1 MLDSL
6 ATMAPNLDVYNGS
19 TTGSGDEAL
28 VVMWDGPDDV
38 QHPRNWTPVRKWRN
52 VLLISIQAT
61 LSPMASVVLAVGG
74 QAVADDFGL
83 TDEYTPT
90 LPTALFV
97 LGFGLGPLYL
107 APLSELYGRRAVYLS
122 CFAMFTVFNICCA
135 VSPNIA
141 ALTVFRLLA
150 GMAGSAGPSIG
161 GGTIGDMYSP
171 ERRGRAQALYSFG
184 PTGGSAIG
192 GVVGG
197 FILRGTGSWRWL
209 AWIMAMASGLTSLAS
224 VFLLHETY
232 APFLL
237 RKKAAALT
245 KSGVPCVHVQAPGP
259 VPDRGSC
266 CSDLAVV
273 LRTMTRAA
281 MMLFTSPVCTAMSL
295 YMAVIYGILYLHM
308 VTLPLLFSAES
319 LYGLPSYRWP
329 EALTGLSYLGVGLGS
344 VAGALLSA
352 ALVNRTYASMKARHG
367 ATSRHAHG
375 DAGAGGGGAH
385 PNSEDMDDRTPE
397 YRMPFMQVGALIVPA
412 GLLIFALTAGKDNV
426 HWMVPLV
433 GAAVFSTGMLMTYI
447 SVTTYMVDSFETYAA
462 SALAAVT
469 VSRSVLGC
477 IFAFVGNGLY
487 RRLGYEWGTLL
498 LFFLCLVITPLPTV
512 FYYWGPRLRKI
523 GPFAK
528 AAPGSSNTD
537 GARPF

>member
-1 MLDSL
+1 
-6 ATMAPNLDVYNGS
+6 MALNGDVHNGS
-19 TTGSGDEAL
+19 TTEISGDEAL
-28 VVMWDGPDDV
+28 IVTWDGPDDI
-38 QHPRNWTPVRKWRN
+38 QHPRNWTPIRKWRN

-61 LSPMASVVLAVGG
+61 LSPMASVILAVAG

-107 APLSELYGRRAVYLS
+107 APLSELYGRRAIYLS

-141 ALTVFRLLA
+141 ALTVFRLFA

-161 GGTIGDMYSP
+161 GGTIGDMFSP

-192 GVVGG
+192 GIIGG

-209 AWIMAMASGLTSLAS
+209 AWIMAIASGITSLVS
-224 VFLLHETY
+224 VFFLHETY

-237 RKKAAALT
+237 RQKAAALR
-245 KSGVPCVHVQAPGP
+245 KSGISVQQA
-259 VPDRGSC
+259 DSDHDGSN
-266 CSDLAVV
+266 LTIV
-273 LRTMTRAA
+273 LLTMTRAA
-281 MMLFTSPVCTAMSL
+281 TMLFNSPVCTAMSL

-308 VTLPLLFSAES
+308 TTLPLLFSSES
-319 LYGLPSYRWP
+319 LYGLPSYHWP
-329 EALTGLSYLGVGLGS
+329 SSLTGLSYLGVGLGS

-352 ALVNRTYASMKARHG
+352 AFVNRTYAYMKARATT
-367 ATSRHAHG
+367 ATSQHH
-375 DAGAGGGGAH
+375 
-385 PNSEDMDDRTPE
+385 NTEQLDRTPE
-397 YRMPFMQVGALIVPA
+397 YRMPFMQLGALIVPT
-412 GLLIFALTAGKDNV
+412 GLLIFALTAGKPNI
-426 HWMVPLV
+426 HWIAPLI
-433 GAAVFSTGMLMTYI
+433 GAGVFSTGMLITYI
-447 SVTTYMVDSFETYAA
+447 SVTTYMVDSFENYAA

-477 IFAFVGNGLY
+477 VFAFVGNGLY
-487 RRLGYEWGTLL
+487 RRLGYEWGGLL
-498 LFFLCLVITPLPTV
+498 LFFLCLVITPLPMV
-512 FYYWGPRLRKI
+512 FYVWGARLR
-523 GPFAK
+523 GVGRFA
-528 AAPGSSNTD
+528 AEAG
-537 GARPF
+537 

>member
-1 MLDSL
+1 
-6 ATMAPNLDVYNGS
+6 
-19 TTGSGDEAL
+19 
-28 VVMWDGPDDV
+28 
-38 QHPRNWTPVRKWRN
+38 
-52 VLLISIQAT
+52 
-61 LSPMASVVLAVGG
+61 MASVILAVAG

-107 APLSELYGRRAVYLS
+107 APLSELYGRRVVYLS

-161 GGTIGDMYSP
+161 GGTIGDMFSP

-209 AWIMAMASGLTSLAS
+209 AWIMAIASGITSLVS
-224 VFLLHETY
+224 VFFLHETY

-237 RKKAAALT
+237 RKKAAALS
-245 KSGVPCVHVQAPGP
+245 KSGVPCAVPAGG
-259 VPDRGSC
+259 PDRAGS
-266 CSDLAVV
+266 SNLAIV

-281 MMLFTSPVCTAMSL
+281 TMLFTSPVCTAMSL

-319 LYGLPSYRWP
+319 LYGLPSYHWP
-329 EALTGLSYLGVGLGS
+329 EALTGLSYLGAGLGS
-344 VAGALLSA
+344 VAGTLVSA
-352 ALVNRTYASMKARHG
+352 ALLNRTYARMKTRHAVRKTLSQSRDAAESG
-367 ATSRHAHG
+367 ATQPQHRNTNTHNT
-375 DAGAGGGGAH
+375 D
-385 PNSEDMDDRTPE
+385 DMDDKTPE
-397 YRMPFMQVGALIVPA
+397 YRMPFMQLGALIVPA
-412 GLLIFALTAGKDNV
+412 GLLIFALTAGKV
-426 HWMVPLV
+426 HWIAPLI

-498 LFFLCLVITPLPTV
+498 LFFLCLVITPMPTV

-523 GPFAK
+523 GPFVVA
-528 AAPGSSNTD
+528 GSMK
-537 GARPF
+537 

>member
-1 MLDSL
+1 
-6 ATMAPNLDVYNGS
+6 MAPNLDVQNGS
-19 TTGSGDEAL
+19 TTGVSGDEAL
-28 VVMWDGPDDV
+28 VVTWDGPDDV

-61 LSPMASVVLAVGG
+61 LSPMASVILAVAG

-107 APLSELYGRRAVYLS
+107 APLSELYGRRVVYLS

-141 ALTVFRLLA
+141 ALTVFRLFA

-161 GGTIGDMYSP
+161 GGTIGDMFSP

-197 FILRGTGSWRWL
+197 FILRGMGSWRWL
-209 AWIMAMASGLTSLAS
+209 AWIMAIASGVTSLVS
-224 VFLLHETY
+224 VFFLHETY

-237 RKKAAALT
+237 RKKAAALS
-245 KSGVPCVHVQAPGP
+245 KSGVPCTVQAAGS
-259 VPDRGSC
+259 DRAG
-266 CSDLAVV
+266 SDLTIV
-273 LRTMTRAA
+273 LRTMTRAG

-308 VTLPLLFSAES
+308 VTLPLLFSAEP
-319 LYGLPSYRWP
+319 LYGLPSYHWP

-344 VAGALLSA
+344 VAGTLLSA
-352 ALVNRTYASMKARHG
+352 ALVNRTYAFMKAR
-367 ATSRHAHG
+367 ARTSSR
-375 DAGAGGGGAH
+375 DAAGEAQ
-385 PNSEDMDDRTPE
+385 PYNTKNIDDDKTPE
-397 YRMPFMQVGALIVPA
+397 YRMPFMQLGALIVPA
-412 GLLIFALTAGKDNV
+412 GLLIFALTAGKVGKEDTGV
-426 HWMVPLV
+426 HWIVPLI

-498 LFFLCLVITPLPTV
+498 LFFLCVVITPLPTV
-512 FYYWGPRLRKI
+512 FYYWGPRLRRV
-523 GPFAK
+523 GPFANK
-528 AAPGSSNTD
+528 VE
-537 GARPF
+537 